1 MLQIAVA
8 SGTSAIAI
16 VLRSQSFDR
25 LDTWFQQLAKTR
37 SGLQP
42 VSEENGTFPSILRDY
57 LDRLSIRVSPGRIV
71 RHRVHVEQTGHC
83 WSPTF
88 QRMEFRCG
96 ISWLLARLAVNISV
110 FLRHFFSLPQPMPVD
125 WDSFTE
131 QSVESAEVRLLGMTE
146 LPSVLALQKLM
157 VHEVRQQSRVSA
169 AILICEHP
177 PSITIGKDSTIL
189 DLPTDPRELE
199 ARLLKTQRVRR
210 DGGVFFHQPGQLA
223 VYVVVSL
230 AECGFGENEFR
241 WRLQDAVISVCKD
254 SQVVARRE
262 STDHNAIWGRHGILC
277 DIGLHCEQD
286 VTSFGLFLNVSGR
299 LDDARTLGR
308 GLRGERI
315 SSMDAERVRPTFMPQ
330 VRSALIQNL
339 CEQIGYP
346 EYHIHTGHPFLKRVK
361 QVTGDGEVCET
372 EDGL

>member
-1 MLQIAVA
+1 
-8 SGTSAIAI
+8 
-16 VLRSQSFDR
+16 
-25 LDTWFQQLAKTR
+25 
-37 SGLQP
+37 
-42 VSEENGTFPSILRDY
+42 
-57 LDRLSIRVSPGRIV
+57 
-71 RHRVHVEQTGHC
+71 
-83 WSPTF
+83 
-88 QRMEFRCG
+88 
-96 ISWLLARLAVNISV
+96 
-110 FLRHFFSLPQPMPVD
+110 MPVD

-131 QSVESAEVRLLGMTE
+131 QSVETAEVRLLGMTD

-169 AILICEHP
+169 AVMICEHP
-177 PSITIGKDSTIL
+177 PAITIGKDSTIL
-189 DLPTDPRELE
+189 DLPTDPRELD
-199 ARLLKTQRVRR
+199 ARLLKTHRVRR

-241 WRLQDAVISVCKD
+241 WRLQDAVIAVCRD
-254 SQVVARRE
+254 SQIAATRKA
-262 STDHNAIWGRHGILC
+262 SDHNAVWGRHGIVC
-277 DIGLHCEQD
+277 DVGLHVD
-286 VTSFGLFLNVSGR
+286 NHITSFGLFLNVSGR
-299 LDDARTLGR
+299 LDEARQLGR

-361 QVTGDGEVCET
+361 QVTGET
-372 EDGL
+372 SIHSSEDDI